1 MVTTGTFPENGVH
14 LMYLHDFIN
23 DLRDEDYEKF
33 VNKPTSFIVSEFI
46 KPKTSAMK
54 CSYVDYLL
62 ASEKT
67 KKHVGKATIFISH
80 TWQYDFRK
88 LVSCISSNAGKGN
101 IANTYIWLDIF
112 SINQHGN
119 ALENFDFQWWT
130 GTFQAAIREIH
141 HTLIVFSPWHQPA
154 VLQRAWCL
162 WEIYSTII
170 TDSRMEI
177 AIHGNEESQFI
188 DDVLKAGG
196 DSLKMLLTTLNNIDS
211 EKSRCYD
218 PLDEQRIHKAI
229 QDSLGFEKIN
239 KLVSNVLKERVQ
251 QIMEEKVR
259 YNSLS
264 SPQQIQV
271 KDILNTF
278 SSPTPDL
285 VSNVLLLPNS
295 LTSLHE
301 SADTLLRQGKFDAA
315 EAALLKA
322 LERDEREFGLDHPVT
337 LSTMQQLG
345 LVYLELKDYDK
356 SKDYLLK
363 CYEYC
368 DNQPFLFYTEE
379 EKIPW
384 IYSYAQWFRLQGDTR
399 SAEIIYQKHFANCEH
414 RLLSNHPIYLEA
426 LRHLQE
432 IKQEKHQEV
441 SRVNRGIS
449 NHLTGIGIIVAI
461 VALLFFRTFYR

>member
-1 MVTTGTFPENGVH
+1 MATTFPENGVH

-23 DLRDEDYEKF
+23 DLRDADYKKF
-33 VNKPTSFIVSEFI
+33 FNQPTSFIVAEFI

-80 TWQYDFRK
+80 TWQYDFWK

-141 HTLIVFSPWHQPA
+141 HTLIVFSPWYQPA
-154 VLQRAWCL
+154 VIQRAWCL

-170 TDSRMEI
+170 TDSKMEI
-177 AIHGNEESQFI
+177 AIHRDEEGQFI

-211 EKSRCYD
+211 ENSRCYN

-239 KLVSNVLKERVQ
+239 KLVSNILKQRIQ

-264 SPQQIQV
+264 SNQQIQV

-278 SSPTPDL
+278 SLPTPDL

-301 SADTLLRQGKFDAA
+301 SADILLREGKFEAA
-315 EAALLKA
+315 ETALLKA
-322 LERDEREFGLDHPVT
+322 LERDESEFGPVHPVT
-337 LSTMQQLG
+337 LSTMQQIG
-345 LVYLELKDYDK
+345 LMYLKLNDYDK
-356 SKDYLLK
+356 SKDYLRK

-368 DNQPFLFYTEE
+368 DDRPLLIFTEE

-384 IYSYAQWFRLQGDTR
+384 IYSYAEWFRLQGDKKT
-399 SAEIIYQKHFANCEH
+399 AEIIYKKHFVNCKH

-426 LRHLQE
+426 LKHLRE
-432 IKQEKHQEV
+432 IKGEKPQG
-441 SRVNRGIS
+441 SGVNGRAYS
-449 NHLTGIGIIVAI
+449 HLTGFGVIVAI
-461 VALLFFRTFYR
+461 IAFLLFMTFYR